1 MALNYFEHFL
11 SFVSAIVGCVL
22 MYAFTSLDGVPVGI
36 ASSAA
41 GSKSLQ
47 SLREKSLSQLSK
59 KRGKNTI
66 IYRYYQKLI

>member
-11 SFVSAIVGCVL
+11 AFVSAVGGCVL

-36 ASSAA
+36 ASSEA

-47 SLREKSLSQLSK
+47 
-59 KRGKNTI
+59 
-66 IYRYYQKLI
+66 